1 MTRRDESNAHGE
13 PGTLTK
19 LPRWASALG
28 VSALVVALL
37 LPRACE
43 RQRLVDTGT
52 AAHAA
57 IADLPAP
64 TALQGAALDRFA
76 DVAAAATPAVV
87 RIESRALGATSTQ
100 RPVPEMFQP
109 FFGPDAGPPQ
119 PRPRIAGG
127 SGFIISPDG
136 HIVTNAHVVA
146 GGGDLTV
153 WLNDRRS
160 FDARLVGLD
169 RTTDVAVIDIDA
181 EGLPTLPL
189 SDATD
194 LRVGNWV
201 LAIGSPGVGGGQ
213 LEQTVTAGIVSAF
226 GRSLQLLG
234 RGLMEDPET
243 QEFAGYAIENFI
255 QTDAVINPGNSGG
268 PLIDMNGRVIG
279 VNTAIASP
287 TGYYLGY
294 GFAVPSQ
301 LASSVAG
308 DLIEFGEVRRARLG
322 VSVTTVAPE
331 DADFFGLSEVRGVLV
346 QEVGPGTPAAEAGLR
361 QGDVIVSLDGE
372 EINRSGD
379 LQLEVARRTPGETV
393 EIGLIRDGEPM
404 TVSARLGETDLP
416 RSGAPSPATED
427 ATTRLGLR
435 LGPLTATT
443 RSELGYDA
451 AIEGPVVVEVVPLS
465 PAHQRGIPAGS
476 VILEVD
482 GQPVSS
488 PEQTADRIAEAEPGD
503 VVGLLV
509 AMPGGV
515 ERLITVRLPS

>member
-1 MTRRDESNAHGE
+1 MTRPEDSKARSE
-13 PGTLTK
+13 PGPITR
-19 LPRWASALG
+19 LPKWAVVLG
-28 VSALVVALL
+28 VLVLAVALL
-37 LPRACE
+37 LSRACE
-43 RQRLVDTGT
+43 RQRVVNSGT
-52 AAHAA
+52 AHAA

-64 TALQGAALDRFA
+64 TAQQGAALDRFA

-87 RIESRALGATSTQ
+87 RIESRAAAPTSTQ
-100 RPVPEMFQP
+100 RQVPEMFQP
-109 FFGPDAGPPQ
+109 FMGPDGGPSQ

-127 SGFIISPDG
+127 SGFIVSPDG
-136 HIVTNAHVVA
+136 HIVTNAHVVE

-160 FDARLVGLD
+160 FSARLVGLD
-169 RTTDVAVIDIDA
+169 RTTDVAVIDIEATD
-181 EGLPTLPL
+181 LPTLPL

-194 LRVGNWV
+194 LRVGDWV

-234 RGLMEDPET
+234 RGLMEDPAT

-301 LASSVAG
+301 LASSVVD
-308 DLIEFGEVRRARLG
+308 DLVEFGEVRRARLG

-346 QEVGPGTPAAEAGLR
+346 QEAAPGTPAAEAGLQR
-361 QGDVIVSLDGE
+361 GDVILSLDGE
-372 EINRSGD
+372 EVNRTGD

-393 EIGLIRDGEPM
+393 EIGLIRDGERM
-404 TVSARLGETDLP
+404 TLSARLGETELP
-416 RSGAPSPATED
+416 PSGAPTPVTEE
-427 ATTRLGLR
+427 ASARLGLR
-435 LGPLTATT
+435 LGPLTPTT

-451 AIEGPVVVEVVPLS
+451 DVEGPVVVEVAPLS
-465 PAHQRGIPAGS
+465 PAHQRGIRPGS

-488 PEQTADRIAEAEPGD
+488 PDQAVTRIAETEPGE

-515 ERLITVRLPS
+515 ERLVTVRLPS